1 VKPLPLLLLLFT
13 FVQTVAFAQQSAS
26 AQLVP
31 KFPFPQSGLRLER
44 HTRPGAF
51 LDVLGRRSAVFGYE
65 HRQLEAWAYPLQ
77 ILDGFELSF
86 RVEGYPLEFRGA
98 DTAALIDVRPE
109 ATTITY
115 SHAAF
120 TVRQTIY
127 APLDEPGVVMLLDVD
142 SALPVVINVRFR
154 PRLKLM
160 WPAGM
165 MTPSLSWDE
174 KQRAYFIYE
183 ETGRYT
189 GMVGSPAVRDVSV
202 MPYQEEPPD
211 VPAEF
216 QLDVPASELK
226 SNFIPVVIAG
236 SVKGRDDARA
246 TYARLLGS
254 ARELYE
260 KNVEHYKR
268 LHAETTEVE
277 TPDERVNETFAW
289 AKVGIDKGFVE
300 NPQLGRGLVA
310 GFRTAG
316 ESERPGFAWFFGR
329 DALWTALA
337 LDSYGDFEGVRT
349 ALDFLKKYQ
358 RADGKIP
365 HEISQSASLVPWFTD
380 YPYAWASA
388 DATPL
393 YIIAHADYVRAS
405 GDVSYLRAN
414 WESILK
420 AYRFTRATDTDG
432 NGLVENTGFGHGWVE
447 GGSLYPPHEEIYMQG
462 LWVEALRGVE
472 EMAALLGDEKLSAEA
487 EESVWRVTEATEK
500 TFWLEE
506 RGLYAFATNVPRA
519 EPREAD
525 RGPNRERRQQRM
537 NELDKSKLI
546 DEDTVLPAVPL
557 WFGVLD
563 DTRAQTE
570 IDRLGSGHIAT
581 DWGARIISDESRLYD
596 PLSYHSGSVWPLFTG
611 WASMGAY
618 RYGRSHVGFQALMS
632 NVLLREQGALG
643 YTTELLS
650 GDYNAPFGRS
660 SHHQVWSEAMT
671 VTPLLRGL
679 LGIEVSDEGSTVRLA
694 PQLPADWNH
703 ITVRRVRAGGSAFDF
718 TLTRENGVMEI
729 KLLFPK
735 GQDAGQGTPPQIVLA
750 PAFPLDAR
758 VKSVEVG
765 GKPVEFKLER
775 LGDTQS
781 AVFEADPSRAVAS
794 LKEGK
799 MLTVVVRYEEGTDV
813 YVRREAPRPGDTNTG
828 LRVLRSRVEKDSETG
843 REWLRLLLEGVPGRD
858 YTLYIRSPK
867 QTGLSSMSEGVALT
881 LGPERTLDV
890 KFSGEPGR
898 YVRREVSLPLN
909 PRTPMP
915 PRSEPSPSKK
925 QARSMAAPR
934 RRLVS

>member
-1 VKPLPLLLLLFT
+1 MKPLLLILLLSSLF
-13 FVQTVAFAQQSAS
+13 QTIAHAQQPAR
-26 AQLVP
+26 LVP

-44 HTRPGAF
+44 RTRPGAF
-51 LDVLGRRSAVFGYE
+51 LDVLGRKSAVFGYE

-120 TVRQTIY
+120 TVRQTVF

-142 SALPVVINVRFR
+142 SALPVAVGVRFR

-174 KQRAYFIYE
+174 KQRAYFVYE
-183 ETGRYT
+183 ETGRYA
-189 GMVGSPAVRDVSV
+189 GVVGSPAARDVSV
-202 MPYQEEPPD
+202 MPYQEEPRD

-216 QLDVPASELK
+216 RLEADASELK

-236 SVKGRDDARA
+236 GVKGRDEARA

-254 ARELYE
+254 ARALYE
-260 KNVEHYKR
+260 KNVEHYRR
-268 LHAETTEVE
+268 LLAETTGVE
-277 TPDERVNETFAW
+277 TPDGRVNDAFAW

-300 NPQLGRGLVA
+300 NPLLGRGLVA

-337 LDSYGDFEGVRT
+337 LGSYGDFEGVRT

-365 HEISQSASLVPWFTD
+365 HEISQSASLVPWFTG

-393 YIIAHADYVRAS
+393 YLIAHADYLRAT
-405 GDVSYLRAN
+405 GDDGYSRAN
-414 WESILK
+414 WDSIVR

-432 NGLVENTGFGHGWVE
+432 NGLVENTNFGHGWVE

-462 LWVEALRGVE
+462 LWLEALRGLA
-472 EMAALLGDEKLSAEA
+472 EMADAVGDTGHLSAEA
-487 EESVWRVTEATEK
+487 AALAAK
-500 TFWLEE
+500 TRRRLEE
-506 RGLYAFATNVPRA
+506 TYWLPGRGFYAFATNVPRD

-525 RGPNRERRQQRM
+525 KGPNRARRQQRM
-537 NELDKSKLI
+537 NEQDRSKLFE
-546 DEDTVLPAVPL
+546 EDTVLPAVPL
-557 WFGVLD
+557 WFGVLEEG
-563 DTRAQTE
+563 RAQAE

-618 RYGRSHVGFQALMS
+618 RYGRPAVGWQALMS

-679 LGIEVSDEGSTVRLA
+679 LGLEVTDGGSTVRLA
-694 PQLPADWNH
+694 PQLPADWDRVF
-703 ITVRRVRAGGSAFDF
+703 VRRLRAGLYVFDLSLERAGGELRLRVRFADGFD
-718 TLTRENGVMEI
+718 LGRR
-729 KLLFPK
+729 
-735 GQDAGQGTPPQIVLA
+735 PPLKFEFA
-750 PAFPLDAR
+750 PALPLDAR
-758 VKSVEVG
+758 VRSVEV
-765 GKPVEFKLER
+765 ER
-775 LGDTQS
+775 
-781 AVFEADPSRAVAS
+781 RAVGFTVERAGDVQRVVFGTDS
-794 LKEGK
+794 RGAKREGQSG
-799 MLTVVVRYEEGTDV
+799 LDSFGAVVRYEEGTDV
-813 YVRREAPRPGDTNTG
+813 FVKREAPRPGDTNVG
-828 LRVLRSRVEKDSETG
+828 LRVLRSRAEKDERNG
-843 REWLRLLLEGVPGRD
+843 EERLRLLLEGVPGRD
-858 YTLYIRSPK
+858 YTLFIRSPR
-867 QTGLSSMSEGVALT
+867 QVGPPGAGEGVGVSLT
-881 LGPERTLDV
+881 PGPERALLL

-898 YVRREVSLPLN
+898 YVRREILLPLARR
-909 PRTPMP
+909 PAP
-915 PRSEPSPSKK
+915 PR
-925 QARSMAAPR
+925 
-934 RRLVS
+934 

>member
-1 VKPLPLLLLLFT
+1 MKSLLLLLLLT
-13 FVQTVAFAQQSAS
+13 SFAQSAVHAQQPAP

-44 HTRPGAF
+44 RTRAGAF

-98 DTAALIDVRPE
+98 ETAALIDVRPE

-120 TVRQTIY
+120 TVRQTIF
-127 APLDEPGVVMLLDVD
+127 APLDEAGVVMLLDVD
-142 SALPVVINVRFR
+142 SALPVTVTARFR

-160 WPAGM
+160 WPAAMPTGA
-165 MTPSLSWDE
+165 LSWDE
-174 KQRAYFIYE
+174 KQRTYVIYE
-183 ETGRYT
+183 ETGRYA
-189 GMVGSPAVRDVSV
+189 GVVGSPVARDVSV
-202 MPYQEEPPD
+202 MPYQEEPRD

-216 QLDVPASELK
+216 RMEVNASELK
-226 SNFIPVVIAG
+226 SNFIPIVIAG
-236 SVKGRDDARA
+236 SVKGREEARA

-254 ARELYE
+254 ARALYE

-268 LHAETTEVE
+268 LLAETTEVE
-277 TPDERVNETFAW
+277 TPDARVNEAYAW

-300 NPQLGRGLVA
+300 NPLLGRGLVA

-337 LDSYGDFEGVRT
+337 LNSYGDFEGVRT

-365 HEISQSASLVPWFTD
+365 HEISQSAGLVPWFTD
-380 YPYAWASA
+380 YSYPWASA

-393 YIIAHADYVRAS
+393 YVIAHADYFRAT
-405 GDVSYLRAN
+405 GDINYLRAN

-432 NGLVENTGFGHGWVE
+432 NGLVENTKFGHGWVE

-462 LWVEALRGVE
+462 LWVEALRGVA
-472 EMAALLGDEKLSAEA
+472 EMAALLEDEKLAAEA
-487 EESVWRVTEATEK
+487 TTEVRRVMEVVEK
-500 TFWLEE
+500 TYWLPE
-506 RGLYAFATNVPRA
+506 RGFYAYATNVPRT

-525 RGPNRERRQQRM
+525 KGPNRERRQQRM
-537 NELDKSKLI
+537 NEQDKSKLF

-557 WFGVLD
+557 WFGVLEEG
-563 DTRAQTE
+563 RAQTE

-611 WASMGAY
+611 WASVGAY
-618 RYGRSHVGFQALMS
+618 RYGRPHVGLQALMS

-660 SHHQVWSEAMT
+660 SHHQVWSEAMV

-679 LGIEVSDEGSTVRLA
+679 LGIEVRDAGSTVRVA
-694 PQLPADWNH
+694 PQLPADWDKLL
-703 ITVRRVRAGGSAFDF
+703 VKRVRAGG
-718 TLTRENGVMEI
+718 GVFNI
-729 KLLFPK
+729 SLAR
-735 GQDAGQGTPPQIVLA
+735 AGGEMTVVLDLPEGEEARRRPPVKFELA

-758 VKSVEVG
+758 ILSVEVNG
-765 GKPVEFKLER
+765 TPVEFKVER
-775 LGDTQS
+775 TGDVQR
-781 AVFEADPSRAVAS
+781 AVFETDSKHGRPSFLWGEMV
-794 LKEGK
+794 L
-799 MLTVVVRYEEGTDV
+799 VVVRYEEGTDV
-813 YVRREAPRPGDTNTG
+813 FVRREAPRPGDTNTG
-828 LRVLRSRVEKDSETG
+828 LRVLRSRVEGD
-843 REWLRLLLEGVPGRD
+843 WLRLLLEGVPGRD
-858 YTLYIRSPK
+858 YRLDIRSPRPV
-867 QTGLSSMSEGVALT
+867 GLSYEGVGKDVTLT
-881 LGPERTLDV
+881 MGAGAGAAVGVR
-890 KFSGEPGR
+890 FSGEPGR
-898 YVRREVSLPLN
+898 YLRREVSLPLGGRR
-909 PRTPMP
+909 P
-915 PRSEPSPSKK
+915 
-925 QARSMAAPR
+925 ARN
-934 RRLVS
+934 

>member
-1 VKPLPLLLLLFT
+1 MKALLPLILLLSFT
-13 FVQTVAFAQQSAS
+13 LANVQAQQPAPTQP
-26 AQLVP
+26 ALVT
-31 KFPFPQSGLRLER
+31 KFSFPPSGLRLER
-44 HTRPGAF
+44 RTRPGAF

-65 HRQLEAWAYPLQ
+65 HRQLEAWTYPLQ

-120 TVRQTIY
+120 TIRQTIF
-127 APLDEPGVVMLLDVD
+127 APLDEAGVVMLLDVD
-142 SALPVVINVRFR
+142 SALPVVVTARFR

-165 MTPSLSWDE
+165 MTGSLSWDE

-183 ETGRYT
+183 ETGRYA
-189 GMVGSPAVRDVSV
+189 GMVGSPAARDVSV
-202 MPYQEEPPD
+202 MPYQEEPRD

-216 QLDVPASELK
+216 RMDVPASELK
-226 SNFIPVVIAG
+226 SSFIPIVIAG

-246 TYARLLGS
+246 TYARLLGT

-260 KNVEHYKR
+260 KNVEHYR
-268 LHAETTEVE
+268 GLLAETTEVD
-277 TPDERVNETFAW
+277 TPDERVNEAFAW

-337 LDSYGDFEGVRT
+337 INSYGDFEGVRT

-365 HEISQSASLVPWFTD
+365 HEISQSASIVPWFTD

-405 GDVSYLRAN
+405 GDVNYLRVN

-432 NGLVENTGFGHGWVE
+432 NGLIENTNFGHGWVE

-472 EMAALLGDEKLSAEA
+472 EMAGLLEDEKLAAEA
-487 EESVWRVTEATEK
+487 SETARRVTEAVEK
-500 TFWLEE
+500 TYWLDE

-525 RGPNRERRQQRM
+525 KGPNRERRQQRM

-563 DTRAQTE
+563 DARAQTE

-581 DWGARIISDESRLYD
+581 DWGARIVSDESRLYD

-679 LGIEVSDEGSTVRLA
+679 LGLEVTDSGSTVRLA
-694 PQLPADWNH
+694 PQLPPDWNH
-703 ITVRRVRAGGSAFDF
+703 VTVRRVRAGDKVFDF
-718 TLTRENGVMEI
+718 VLSHEDGELRI
-729 KLLFPK
+729 LLFFSKEQDTGK
-735 GQDAGQGTPPQIVLA
+735 GLPTKFELS

-758 VKSVEVG
+758 IKSVEVAD
-765 GKPVEFKLER
+765 KPVEFKVEWM
-775 LGDTQS
+775 GDTQS
-781 AVFEADPSRAVAS
+781 AVFEADPRRAVSAS
-794 LKEGK
+794 GERR
-799 MLTVVVRYEEGTDV
+799 MLMMVVKYEEGTDV
-813 YVRREAPRPGDTNTG
+813 YVKREAPRPGDTNTG
-828 LRVLRSRVEKDSETG
+828 LRVLRSRVVKDSDTG
-843 REWLRLLLEGVPGRD
+843 KEWLRLLLEGVPGRE
-858 YTLYIRSPK
+858 YTLHFKSPK
-867 QTGLSSMSEGVALT
+867 SVGLSSNSGGGGVALT
-881 LGPERTLDV
+881 ISSDRTLGV

-898 YVRREVSLPLN
+898 YVRHEVSLPLS
-909 PRTPMP
+909 PRAQ
-915 PRSEPSPSKK
+915 PSPTKK
-925 QARSMAAPR
+925 QARLSAAPR
-934 RRLVS
+934 RCFVS

>member
-1 VKPLPLLLLLFT
+1 LLILLFSL
-13 FVQTVAFAQQSAS
+13 VQSVAH

-31 KFPFPQSGLRLER
+31 KFPFPTSGLRLER
-44 HTRPGAF
+44 RTRPGAF

-86 RVEGYPLEFRGA
+86 RVEGYPLEFKGS

-120 TVRQTIY
+120 TVRQTVF
-127 APLDEPGVVMLLDVD
+127 APLDEAGVVMLLDVD
-142 SALPVVINVRFR
+142 SALPVTVTARFR

-165 MTPSLSWDE
+165 MTGSLSWDE
-174 KQRAYFIYE
+174 KQRAYVIYE
-183 ETGRYT
+183 ETGRYV
-189 GMVGSPAVRDVSV
+189 GMVGSPAARDVSV
-202 MPYQEEPPD
+202 MPYQEEPRD

-216 QLDVPASELK
+216 RMEVSASELK
-226 SNFIPVVIAG
+226 SNFVPVVIAG
-236 SVKGRDDARA
+236 GVKGRDDARA

-260 KNVEHYKR
+260 KNVEHYRR
-268 LHAETTEVE
+268 LLAETTEVL
-277 TPDERVNETFAW
+277 TPDARVNEAFAW

-300 NPQLGRGLVA
+300 NPLLGRGLVA

-337 LDSYGDFEGVRT
+337 LDSYGDFEGART

-393 YIIAHADYVRAS
+393 YIIAHADYFRAT
-405 GDVSYLRAN
+405 GDVKCLRAN

-420 AYRFTRATDTDG
+420 AYRFTRATDTDH
-432 NGLVENTGFGHGWVE
+432 NGLIENTNVGHGWVE

-472 EMAALLGDEKLSAEA
+472 EMAGLMEDGKLAAEA
-487 EESVWRVTEATEK
+487 TEASRRVSEAVEK
-500 TFWLEE
+500 TFWLEG
-506 RGLYAFATNVPRA
+506 RGFYAFATNVTRA

-525 RGPNRERRQQRM
+525 KGPNRERRQQRM
-537 NELDKSKLI
+537 NEQDKSKLFE
-546 DEDTVLPAVPL
+546 EDTVLPAVPL

-563 DTRAQTE
+563 EERAQDE
-570 IDRLGSGHIAT
+570 IDRLGSGHLAT

-618 RYGRSHVGFQALMS
+618 RYGRPAVGLQALMS

-671 VTPLLRGL
+671 ATPLLRGL
-679 LGIEVSDEGSTVRLA
+679 LGIEVMDSGSTVRFA
-694 PQLPADWNH
+694 PQLPADWDK
-703 ITVRRVRAGGSAFDF
+703 VLVKRVRAGGQVFNLSLSRAV
-718 TLTRENGVMEI
+718 GEI
-729 KLLFPK
+729 TIVLDLPE
-735 GQDAGQGTPPQIVLA
+735 GEEAGKQPVKFELA

-758 VKSVEVG
+758 IKSVEVNG
-765 GKPVEFKLER
+765 APVRFAVER
-775 LGDTQS
+775 MGDVQS
-781 AVFEADPSRAVAS
+781 AVFETDSKQGRPSFLWGRMV
-794 LKEGK
+794 LIVIK
-799 MLTVVVRYEEGTDV
+799 YEEGADV
-813 YVRREAPRPGDTNTG
+813 YLAREAPRPGDRNTG
-828 LRVLRSRVEKDSETG
+828 LRVLRSRGEAAG
-843 REWLRLLLEGVPGRD
+843 LRLLLEGVAGLVYSLPV
-858 YTLYIRSPK
+858 RSAWPL
-867 QTGLSSMSEGVALT
+867 GLPADAEGLT
-881 LGPERTLDV
+881 LTAAEGGVWKLGV
-890 KFSGEPGR
+890 KFTGEPGR
-898 YVRREVSLPLN
+898 YARREILLPFKG
-909 PRTPMP
+909 TP
-915 PRSEPSPSKK
+915 EPTRKP
-925 QARSMAAPR
+925 APK
-934 RRLVS
+934 L